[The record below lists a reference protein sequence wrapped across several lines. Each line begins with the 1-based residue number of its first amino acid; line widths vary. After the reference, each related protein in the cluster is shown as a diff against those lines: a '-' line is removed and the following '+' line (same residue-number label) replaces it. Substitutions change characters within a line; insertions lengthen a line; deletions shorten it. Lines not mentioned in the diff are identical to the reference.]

1 MPKRIRMNGE
11 DRKAKITEAAR
22 GVFAQKGFY
31 GAGMREIAK
40 AANVSE
46 SLIYQHF
53 ASKEVLYGE
62 IYFYIDSE
70 IEDLCNSFRDAEPSI
85 ETLVRIVYSISNMI
99 LLEVPGREE
108 EQKTFERLLA
118 YSLLENPNFAK
129 ALFQKYDNELT
140 PLWMA
145 SVLKAQESGAMYEPL
160 VEPTMKMW
168 LFHHLVMAINFLNL
182 SGETLFPYKGTTN
195 EFIESM
201 VIFILRGIGLKDA
214 SVNKYRNMNILEEL
228 QGEESNVESKRITA
242 NHRR

>member
-1 MPKRIRMNGE
+1 MPKTKRMSGE
-11 DRKAKITEAAR
+11 DRKAEITEAAR

-53 ASKEVLYGE
+53 SSKEALYGE
-62 IYFYIDSE
+62 IYFYIDSQ
-70 IEDLCNSFRDAEPSI
+70 IEDLCKYFKDAEPST

-99 LLEVPGREE
+99 LMEVPGRRE

-118 YSLLENPNFAK
+118 YSLLENADFAK

-145 SVLKAQESGAMYEPL
+145 SIEKAQETGTMYQPL
-160 VEPTMKMW
+160 VEPTIKMW
-168 LFHHLVMAINFLNL
+168 LFHHLVMAINFLHL
-182 SGETLFPYKGTTN
+182 SGEMLFPYNGKSN
-195 EFIESM
+195 DFIEAM
-201 VIFILRGIGLKDA
+201 VVFILRGIGLTDV
-214 SVNKYRNMNILEEL
+214 SVNNFSKMNILKQLQEE
-228 QGEESNVESKRITA
+228 I
-242 NHRR
+242 